1 MINSSTTEVN
11 SRSHYNTEPLSPWA
25 YLGLMLLFY
34 LPIVGIVFMIVYS
47 FDNSNINR
55 RNFARSYFC
64 LFLISIFLGIIL
76 SVIGVSTGL
85 FTMILNRLAM

>member
-11 SRSHYNTEPLSPWA
+11 SRSHYNTEPLSPWV

-34 LPIVGIVFMIVYS
+34 IPIVGIVLMIVYS
-47 FDNSNINR
+47 FDNSNVNR

-76 SVIGVSTGL
+76 SVIGASTGF